1 MTYRIAS
8 LRMRK
13 RLYEMLEA
21 SPHETQSGMLV
32 TWLIA
37 SLVVLSLCGTVL
49 ESVPDL
55 NRKYG
60 GLFHAIEIISLISFT
75 IEYAARIWIVPEHV
89 PYRELSDRAVRR
101 NYILSGQGIVDFLAI
116 GPLWGA
122 MLETADFRVLIVL
135 RVLRVMKFSR
145 YSSGM
150 SSLLDVL
157 WSERRALIGCL
168 VILICATLV
177 SAGIMHAIEGTIQP
191 DKFGT
196 IPDAMWW
203 SLVTLSTIGYGDVVP
218 ATATG
223 KMVAAVIIVG
233 GVVMIA
239 LPVGIVANAFSDVI
253 HRRDFIVT
261 WSMVARV
268 PIFSHLTAGDIAHV
282 MQLLRARQVEK
293 GEIVARRGDVAH
305 AMYFVT
311 EGEVEIELRP
321 GQSVKLGAGQF
332 FGERALLRKTSRS
345 ATVIACARSRLLVL
359 DASDLRSLI
368 SRDPHIAEHIDKIAS
383 GRAGHEAKVP
393 IPR

>member
-1 MTYRIAS
+1 MAYQTAS
-8 LRMRK
+8 LRMRR

-21 SPHETQSGMLV
+21 SPHETRAGMLA
-32 TWLIA
+32 TWFIA
-37 SLVVLSLCGTVL
+37 ALVVVSLCGTVL
-49 ESVPDL
+49 ESVPHL
-55 NRKYG
+55 NSRYG
-60 GLFHAIEIISLISFT
+60 GLFHAIEIISLVVFS
-75 IEYAARIWIVPEHV
+75 IEYAIRIWIAPEHV
-89 PYRELSDRAVRR
+89 PYRQLSGHSVRR
-101 NYILSGQGIVDFLAI
+101 TYILSGQGIVDFLAI
-116 GPLWGA
+116 VPLWGA
-122 MLETADFRVLIVL
+122 MLESADFRVLIVL
-135 RVLRVMKFSR
+135 RILRVMKFGR

-157 WSERRALIGCL
+157 WSERRALLGCL

-177 SAGIMHAIEGTIQP
+177 SASVMHVIEGTIQP
-191 DKFGT
+191 GKFGT

-203 SLVTLSTIGYGDVVP
+203 SLVTLTTIGYGDVVP
-218 ATATG
+218 ATAIG

-293 GEIVARRGDVAH
+293 GEVIARRGDVAH

-321 GQSVKLGAGQF
+321 SHSVKLGAGQF

-345 ATVIACARSRLLVL
+345 ATVIACTRSRLLVL
-359 DASDLRSLI
+359 DASDLRSLV

-383 GRAGHEAKVP
+383 GRIDHEDEMP
-393 IPR
+393 NT

>member
-1 MTYRIAS
+1 MMAYQIAS
-8 LRMRK
+8 SRMR
-13 RLYEMLEA
+13 RHLFEILEA
-21 SPHETQSGMLV
+21 STHETRAGMLA
-32 TWLIA
+32 TWIITALI
-37 SLVVLSLCGTVL
+37 VVSLCGTVL
-49 ESVPDL
+49 ESVPHL
-55 NRKYG
+55 NSRYG
-60 GLFHAIEIISLISFT
+60 GLFHAIEIVSLAVFS
-75 IEYAARIWIVPEHV
+75 IEYAMRIWIAPEHV
-89 PYRELSDRAVRR
+89 PYRQLSEYTVRR

-116 GPLWGA
+116 VPLWGG
-122 MLETADFRVLIVL
+122 MLESADLRVLIVL
-135 RVLRVMKFSR
+135 RILRVMKFSR

-150 SSLLDVL
+150 NSLLDVL

-177 SAGIMHAIEGTIQP
+177 SASIMHAIEGTIQP

-203 SLVTLSTIGYGDVVP
+203 SLVTLTTIGYGDVVP
-218 ATATG
+218 ATAVG

-268 PIFSHLTAGDIAHV
+268 PIFAHLTAGDIAHV

-293 GEIVARRGDVAH
+293 GEVIARRGDVAH

-311 EGEVEIELRP
+311 EGYVEIELRP
-321 GQSVKLGAGQF
+321 GRSVKVGAGHF
-332 FGERALLRKTSRS
+332 FGERALLNKTSRS
-345 ATVIACARSRLLVL
+345 ATVIACTRSRLLVL

-368 SRDPHIAEHIDKIAS
+368 SRDPHIGEHIDKIAS
-383 GRAGHEAKVP
+383 GRIEQEGGAS
-393 IPR
+393 

>member
-1 MTYRIAS
+1 MAYQTAS
-8 LRMRK
+8 LRMRR

-21 SPHETQSGMLV
+21 SPHETRAGMLA
-32 TWLIA
+32 TWFIA
-37 SLVVLSLCGTVL
+37 ALVVVSLCGTVL
-49 ESVPDL
+49 ESVPHL
-55 NRKYG
+55 NSRYG
-60 GLFHAIEIISLISFT
+60 GLFHAIEIISLVVFS
-75 IEYAARIWIVPEHV
+75 IEYAIRIWIAPEHV
-89 PYRELSDRAVRR
+89 PYRQLSGHPVRR
-101 NYILSGQGIVDFLAI
+101 TYILSGQGIVDFLAI
-116 GPLWGA
+116 VPLWGA
-122 MLETADFRVLIVL
+122 MLESADFRVLIVL
-135 RVLRVMKFSR
+135 RILRVMKFGR

-150 SSLLDVL
+150 SSLLDVV
-157 WSERRALIGCL
+157 WSERRALLGCL

-177 SAGIMHAIEGTIQP
+177 SASVMHVIEGTIQP
-191 DKFGT
+191 GKFGT

-203 SLVTLSTIGYGDVVP
+203 SLVTLTTIGYGDVVP
-218 ATATG
+218 ATAIG

-282 MQLLRARQVEK
+282 MQLMRARQVEK
-293 GEIVARRGDVAH
+293 GEVIARRGDVAH

-321 GQSVKLGAGQF
+321 SHSVKLGAGQF

-345 ATVIACARSRLLVL
+345 ATVIACTRSRLLVL

-368 SRDPHIAEHIDKIAS
+368 SRDPHIAEHIDRIAS
-383 GRAGHEAKVP
+383 GRTDYEDQAANT
-393 IPR
+393 

>member
-1 MTYRIAS
+1 MAYQTAS
-8 LRMRK
+8 LRMRR

-21 SPHETQSGMLV
+21 SPHETRAGMLA
-32 TWLIA
+32 TWFIA
-37 SLVVLSLCGTVL
+37 ALVVVSLCGTVL
-49 ESVPDL
+49 ESVPHL
-55 NRKYG
+55 NSRYG
-60 GLFHAIEIISLISFT
+60 GLFHAIEIISLVVFS
-75 IEYAARIWIVPEHV
+75 IEYAIRIWIAPEHV
-89 PYRELSDRAVRR
+89 PYRQLSGHPVRR
-101 NYILSGQGIVDFLAI
+101 TYILSGQGIVDFLAI
-116 GPLWGA
+116 VPLWGA
-122 MLETADFRVLIVL
+122 MLESADFRVLIVL
-135 RVLRVMKFSR
+135 RILRVMKFGR

-150 SSLLDVL
+150 SSLLDVV
-157 WSERRALIGCL
+157 WSERRALLGCL

-177 SAGIMHAIEGTIQP
+177 SASVMHVIEGTIQP
-191 DKFGT
+191 GKFGT

-203 SLVTLSTIGYGDVVP
+203 SLVTLTTIGYGDVVP
-218 ATATG
+218 ATAIG

-282 MQLLRARQVEK
+282 MQLMRARQVEK
-293 GEIVARRGDVAH
+293 GEVIARRGDVAH

-321 GQSVKLGAGQF
+321 SHSVKLGAGQF

-345 ATVIACARSRLLVL
+345 ATVIACTRSRLLVL

-368 SRDPHIAEHIDKIAS
+368 SRDPHIAEHIDRIAS
-383 GRAGHEAKVP
+383 GRTDYEDQVANT
-393 IPR
+393 

>member
-1 MTYRIAS
+1 MMAYQTAS
-8 LRMRK
+8 LRMRR

-21 SPHETQSGMLV
+21 SPHETRAGMLA
-32 TWLIA
+32 TWFIA
-37 SLVVLSLCGTVL
+37 GLVIVSLCGTVL
-49 ESVPDL
+49 ESVPHL
-55 NRKYG
+55 KSRYG
-60 GLFHAIEIISLISFT
+60 GLFHAIEIISLVVFS
-75 IEYAARIWIVPEHV
+75 IEYAIRIWIAPEHV
-89 PYRELSDRAVRR
+89 PYRQLSGHTVRR

-116 GPLWGA
+116 VPLWGA
-122 MLETADFRVLIVL
+122 MLESADLRVLIVL
-135 RVLRVMKFSR
+135 RILRVMKFGR

-157 WSERRALIGCL
+157 WSERRALLGCL

-177 SAGIMHAIEGTIQP
+177 SASVMHVIEGTIQP

-203 SLVTLSTIGYGDVVP
+203 SLVTLTTIGYGDVVP
-218 ATATG
+218 ATAIG
-223 KMVAAVIIVG
+223 KMVAAVIIVA

-253 HRRDFIVT
+253 HRRDFIIT

-293 GEIVARRGDVAH
+293 GQVIARRGDVAH

-311 EGEVEIELRP
+311 EGEVEIDLRP
-321 GQSVKLGAGQF
+321 GHSVKLGAGQF

-345 ATVIACARSRLLVL
+345 ATVIACTRSRLLVL
-359 DASDLRSLI
+359 DASDLRSLV
-368 SRDPHIAEHIDKIAS
+368 SRDPHISEHIDKIAS
-383 GRAGHEAKVP
+383 GRTDHEDEVP
-393 IPR
+393 NT